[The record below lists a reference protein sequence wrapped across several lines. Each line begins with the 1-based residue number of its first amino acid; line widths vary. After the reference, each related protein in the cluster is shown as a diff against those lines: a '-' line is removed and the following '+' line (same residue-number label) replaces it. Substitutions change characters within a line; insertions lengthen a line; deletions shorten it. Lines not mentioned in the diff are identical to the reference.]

1 MEKNINQNKEVLEEL
16 EKLSKKI
23 ENINHNRFFVFSSN
37 PLKFI
42 LFNFLAGA
50 FRSLGAIF
58 GTLIIASVLV
68 YLFSRVTITKSISS
82 WIEHNLSQINW
93 EKIIDPQRQKIQ
105 EKNNN

>member
-1 MEKNINQNKEVLEEL
+1 MDQNKEIISEI

-23 ENINHNRFFVFSSN
+23 EDINHNRFFVFSSN

-58 GTLIIASVLV
+58 GTLIIASALV
-68 YLFSRVTITKSISS
+68 YVFSRVTITKSISS
-82 WIEHNLSQINW
+82 WIENNLSQINW
-93 EKIIDPQRQKIQ
+93 EKIIDPQRQKLQ

>member
-58 GTLIIASVLV
+58 GTLIIASALV

-82 WIEHNLSQINW
+82 WIENNLSQINW
-93 EKIIDPQRQKIQ
+93 EKIIDPQRQKIK
-105 EKNNN
+105 EKSIN